1 MSGSDARSSA
11 ICVLCWMRRCF
22 EREVWRALKP
32 ELLQRWLNM
41 PHDIKPAVGSHFHL
55 HAQPVPAAGFG
66 GGPVL
71 CEVLEVEDERLLR
84 FGWGPQWTVTAAGG
98 RGTWLFISH
107 DGFDSDDRFHLV
119 SRKIMAGGWRS
130 DAVRAFERLLDE
142 LPG

>member
-1 MSGSDARSSA
+1 
-11 ICVLCWMRRCF
+11 MRRCF

-107 DGFDSDDRFHLV
+107 DGFDSDDRFHQV